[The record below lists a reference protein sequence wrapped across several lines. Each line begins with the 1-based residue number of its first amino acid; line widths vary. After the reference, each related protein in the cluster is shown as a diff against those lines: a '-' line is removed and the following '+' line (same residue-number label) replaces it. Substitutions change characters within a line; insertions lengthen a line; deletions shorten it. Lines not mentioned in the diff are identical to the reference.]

1 MNEVNAMPKRKN
13 PEPIYPVLE
22 AEIVKRGILKKSI
35 AELLE
40 LAPRMLSTRLT
51 GKFEFTLGQA
61 IAIQEKFFP
70 DMDIKM
76 LFNKNEGS

>member
-1 MNEVNAMPKRKN
+1 MPKRKN

-40 LAPRMLSTRLT
+40 LAPRMLSTRLA